1 MNKTTDAQRKVL
13 GKGLSA
19 LLPQRHSAAA
29 QTSPKVDVAEPP
41 SPSPREPEKS
51 LTRLVSISKI
61 HPNPNQ
67 PRQDF
72 DESRISELAQ
82 SIRANGVIQPITV
95 CEAPDGTFMIV
106 AGERRWRAASL
117 AGLNEIPIYVRT
129 VDPGQILELALIE
142 NIQREDLNPIETAQA
157 FDQLIGHYHL
167 THEQIAERTGKDRST
182 ITNFVR
188 LLRLT
193 PEVRQHLAANHIAM
207 GHARALLSI
216 DQPAAQISMCQ
227 QVIEKDL
234 SVRETERLVKQ
245 FLSAP
250 LAEAQAQ
257 AKPERKVDANTRAA
271 LDEMAMALGTKVK
284 IIPRSAH
291 SGRLEIQYYS
301 NDDLQRIY
309 EVIVP
314 EK

>member
-1 MNKTTDAQRKVL
+1 MSKATDAQRKVL

-19 LLPQRHSAAA
+19 LLPQRHSPA
-29 QTSPKVDVAEPP
+29 QTPAKVDVADTPP
-41 SPSPREPEKS
+41 PSPRESDKS
-51 LTRLVSISKI
+51 LALLVSIDKI

-72 DESRISELAQ
+72 DESRILELAQ

-95 CEAPDGTFMIV
+95 CEAKNGTFLII
-106 AGERRWRAASL
+106 AGERRWRAAKL
-117 AGLNEIPIYVRT
+117 AGLREIPIYLKNVEPDR
-129 VDPGQILELALIE
+129 ILELALIE

-157 FDQLIGHYHL
+157 FDQLIALHKL

-193 PEVRQHLAANHIAM
+193 GEVRQHLASGRIAM
-207 GHARALLSI
+207 GHARALLALEH
-216 DQPAAQISMCQ
+216 PTAQIAACQ

-245 FLSAP
+245 LLNAP
-250 LAEAQAQ
+250 PPEPPTP
-257 AKPERKVDANTRAA
+257 KPERKVDANTRAA
-271 LDEMAMALGTKVK
+271 LDDMAMALGTKVK
-284 IIPRSAH
+284 IVPRSNH
-291 SGRLEIQYYS
+291 SGRLEIEYYS

-314 EK
+314 DGSR